1 MTGPKLNEA
10 SMVAGERSGTKASAK
25 YLRVSAYKARVV
37 LNLIRGLPVK
47 RADEVLQFSDREV
60 SNDIRKVLASAVANA
75 QHNDEQDPDE
85 LFVKACFADEGP
97 TLKRFTPRARGRGN
111 RINKRTCHIT
121 IVLARLDD
129 ARLEVVQARE
139 AKRTAA
145 GRRRP
150 AAGGTTAS
158 RRARVE
164 RSRQRAAEARPAAR
178 SATAKLKEET
188 ARTSDRCRVA
198 DGAYAA
204 EGDEQPEGFEI
215 KGNADSMLYHV
226 PGTRT
231 TTRPRPSS
239 GSTPT
244 RTPKKPPA
252 FRNRNLDSET
262 AEPGGEGRQ
271 RRPTATDGE
280 ENGGRTDGPEK
291 VNPYGFRLGITTDWK
306 SRWFS
311 ERDYKEY
318 LTEDWKIRKALMTKL
333 ESAAVSRIEIERT
346 RDKVAS
352 TSTPPVRAS

>member
-1 MTGPKLNEA
+1 MTGPKLNEG
-10 SMVAGERSGTKASAK
+10 SMIAGERSGTKASAM

-164 RSRQRAAEARPAAR
+164 RSRQRAAEARGGTVGDAQDLAENADHDHEGHDHDHEEAVDAVETDVTE
-178 SATAKLKEET
+178 SDVTEDAVETEVTEAEATTDEA
-188 ARTSDRCRVA
+188 
-198 DGAYAA
+198 AA
-204 EGDEQPEGFEI
+204 EVDDEGA
-215 KGNADSMLYHV
+215 K
-226 PGTRT
+226 
-231 TTRPRPSS
+231 
-239 GSTPT
+239 
-244 RTPKKPPA
+244 
-252 FRNRNLDSET
+252 
-262 AEPGGEGRQ
+262 
-271 RRPTATDGE
+271 
-280 ENGGRTDGPEK
+280 
-291 VNPYGFRLGITTDWK
+291 
-306 SRWFS
+306 
-311 ERDYKEY
+311 
-318 LTEDWKIRKALMTKL
+318 
-333 ESAAVSRIEIERT
+333 
-346 RDKVAS
+346 
-352 TSTPPVRAS
+352 

>member
-10 SMVAGERSGTKASAK
+10 NMVAGEKSGTKASAL
-25 YLRVSAYKARVV
+25 YLRVSAYKARQV
-37 LNLIRGLPVK
+37 LNLIRGVPVK
-47 RADEVLQFSDREV
+47 RADEILQFSDREV

-164 RSRQRAAEARPAAR
+164 RSRQRAAEARGGTVGDAQDLQEHDHDHDHEGHAVVDAA
-178 SATAKLKEET
+178 AFTGDLPTGAHGPL
-188 ARTSDRCRVA
+188 DD
-198 DGAYAA
+198 DG
-204 EGDEQPEGFEI
+204 QPDGYEI
-215 KGNADSMLYHV
+215 KGNADSMLYHL
-226 PGTRT
+226 PGTPFYDRT
-231 TTRPRPSS
+231 V
-239 GSTPT
+239 
-244 RTPKKPPA
+244 A
-252 FRNRNLDSET
+252 EVWFDT
-262 AEPGGEGRQ
+262 AENAEAAGYQLPPSQRQDEASDEPAADAADDEG
-271 RRPTATDGE
+271 A
-280 ENGGRTDGPEK
+280 N
-291 VNPYGFRLGITTDWK
+291 
-306 SRWFS
+306 
-311 ERDYKEY
+311 
-318 LTEDWKIRKALMTKL
+318 
-333 ESAAVSRIEIERT
+333 
-346 RDKVAS
+346 
-352 TSTPPVRAS
+352 